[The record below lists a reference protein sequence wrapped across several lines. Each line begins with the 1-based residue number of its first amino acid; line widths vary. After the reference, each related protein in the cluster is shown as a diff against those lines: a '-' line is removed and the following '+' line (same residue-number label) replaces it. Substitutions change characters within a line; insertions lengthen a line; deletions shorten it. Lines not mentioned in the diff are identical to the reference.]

1 MNATMLGVPQ
11 CGDDNVQWTMTA
23 SRENAYIVYTDGTL
37 YAVDLTTLAC
47 ILTPFQPNQLG
58 IQPDFGIAV
67 AGSGAGESFYV
78 YGEGSDG
85 NPILAVSD
93 LSSFVLTKV
102 GDVLPVPPTSSFPVN
117 LTADSMGHLYAFSPD
132 GLLQEIDAATG
143 TVLQA
148 AQTDIITMSTWA
160 SLTGGSEVV
169 LFVDSRVASYDL
181 ASGAQTAE
189 ADSGVSPVGAGT
201 VLSCPGQ

>member
-102 GDVLPVPPTSSFPVN
+102 GDVL
-117 LTADSMGHLYAFSPD
+117 
-132 GLLQEIDAATG
+132 QEIDAATG